1 MFLAYEFFVY
11 FLISPAFEQI
21 YTENTVSFI
30 IFKMYRTFFSMGG
43 VLILEGL
50 VGPHRT
56 VQLLQHYW
64 SGHRLGLL

>member
-43 VLILEGL
+43 
-50 VGPHRT
+50 
-56 VQLLQHYW
+56 Y
-64 SGHRLGLL
+64 